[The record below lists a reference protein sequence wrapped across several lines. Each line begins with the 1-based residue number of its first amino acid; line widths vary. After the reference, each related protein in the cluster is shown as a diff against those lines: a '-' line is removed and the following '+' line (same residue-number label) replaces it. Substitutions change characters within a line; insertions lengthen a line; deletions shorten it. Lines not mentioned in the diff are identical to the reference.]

1 MLKYRISFNHQRFFL
16 RILLLVVTGGL
27 TFILSSVPML
37 LAEETAEK
45 PEINSDPIAKTSD
58 TERILSLLASIEAD
72 QETLGKLK
80 KDLREKETEFRKMRV
95 KLEEVREQ
103 LQAKEQSGDET
114 PDPSVSSK
122 GKPASADL
130 DRLKSDYDLFR
141 KHVDLALLAKKTT
154 LKKIQ
159 ALEKKIENDR
169 KVLGDLRGIGKSE
182 TEAKLLSPQKALP
195 QSQKKSSPVS
205 SLLQRSVKVKP
216 SEESKVTPIA
226 QEGALKEGAE
236 TPEQIEAR
244 KEAEEKAIEAQKAE
258 RTVVDFV
265 ARKKSLQK
273 QIELDEKLLLTSE
286 QSLTNMEEFLKKRK
300 RELEANKDS
309 SAGQRETLQ
318 LQKDIQ
324 SIQRKIKRARGE
336 IVERKAHLSVLR
348 EQMTQVQVEKEEVV
362 TEAEEKRKMAEE
374 AHQKSA
380 WLKSPFHP
388 NNLLEWVITRGPRIF
403 MVIVVVAIL
412 FLISHLFSTKLARVL
427 VRHGRRV
434 QEGRDNRAQ
443 TIALSFGSAGRLLI
457 ILVGGL
463 MILQE
468 AGMDIKTVL
477 GGAAILGLAVAFGAQ
492 NLMRDY
498 FSGFVI
504 LLEDQ
509 YELGDLVT
517 IGNMTGTVEKVNMR
531 TTVLRDLEGRVH
543 FIPNGKITQVTNKTF
558 EWARAVFDIDVAFEE
573 DVDKVMGILLELAG
587 EIAKD
592 PKYSDHII
600 DEPVML
606 GVNGFG
612 ESSVSIKFMM
622 KTKPDQMFPV
632 KREMLRRIKNRF
644 DQVGIR
650 IPVPRRM
657 VLHGERESV

>member
-1 MLKYRISFNHQRFFL
+1 MLKYRISFNRQRFFL

-226 QEGALKEGAE
+226 QEGALK
-236 TPEQIEAR
+236 
-244 KEAEEKAIEAQKAE
+244 
-258 RTVVDFV
+258 
-265 ARKKSLQK
+265 
-273 QIELDEKLLLTSE
+273 
-286 QSLTNMEEFLKKRK
+286 
-300 RELEANKDS
+300 
-309 SAGQRETLQ
+309 
-318 LQKDIQ
+318 
-324 SIQRKIKRARGE
+324 
-336 IVERKAHLSVLR
+336 
-348 EQMTQVQVEKEEVV
+348 
-362 TEAEEKRKMAEE
+362 
-374 AHQKSA
+374 
-380 WLKSPFHP
+380 
-388 NNLLEWVITRGPRIF
+388 PR
-403 MVIVVVAIL
+403 
-412 FLISHLFSTKLARVL
+412 SR
-427 VRHGRRV
+427 
-434 QEGRDNRAQ
+434 
-443 TIALSFGSAGRLLI
+443 
-457 ILVGGL
+457 
-463 MILQE
+463 
-468 AGMDIKTVL
+468 
-477 GGAAILGLAVAFGAQ
+477 
-492 NLMRDY
+492 
-498 FSGFVI
+498 
-504 LLEDQ
+504 
-509 YELGDLVT
+509 
-517 IGNMTGTVEKVNMR
+517 
-531 TTVLRDLEGRVH
+531 
-543 FIPNGKITQVTNKTF
+543 
-558 EWARAVFDIDVAFEE
+558 
-573 DVDKVMGILLELAG
+573 
-587 EIAKD
+587 
-592 PKYSDHII
+592 
-600 DEPVML
+600 
-606 GVNGFG
+606 
-612 ESSVSIKFMM
+612 
-622 KTKPDQMFPV
+622 
-632 KREMLRRIKNRF
+632 
-644 DQVGIR
+644 
-650 IPVPRRM
+650 
-657 VLHGERESV
+657 